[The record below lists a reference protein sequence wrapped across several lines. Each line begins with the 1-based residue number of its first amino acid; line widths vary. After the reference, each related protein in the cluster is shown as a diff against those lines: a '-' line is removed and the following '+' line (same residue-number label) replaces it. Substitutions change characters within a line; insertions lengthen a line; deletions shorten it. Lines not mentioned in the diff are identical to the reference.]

1 MVSEGV
7 CSSNAVILKQ
17 IAELTAN
24 CKSAASHHA
33 HPGAHHHEH
42 GHHEHQSFMLSLA
55 HPWHHFLKEFS
66 ELITVVFHT
75 LAVLTV
81 AAGGVTAFFIAAELG
96 IKWLICQ
103 VKALAGDQDSIKK
116 AKDETK
122 KHDRQLNKLRHKL
135 CGSIALG
142 LNFLLAAEVTEQL
155 AADHKE
161 TALEAVT
168 EAAWLLVVV
177 RAVIGYEANKEQE
190 EAKEALEHG
199 MEVLASIEPGTL
211 REDERKTVLAK
222 MMEDPIEGEN
232 QLLSM
237 ISSRRVSVDHSSGP
251 CNTRPDMSEEEDWCK
266 RAASAAG
273 SNASG
278 GLGNVPEAAEVTAPK
293 KHAVIEPQEVDLLS
307 AGSEDPKALDTLDLR
322 RTPSE
327 QQIKERHDDIMHGT
341 QDIIEQA
348 RNSTA
353 QATSVVAD
361 LMRDLDGNDT
371 HEQHGL
377 FEGGDGLV
385 AGGLMDEP
393 AATKGEEEKK
403 TD

>member
-103 VKALAGDQDSIKK
+103 VKALAGDQDAIKK

-168 EAAWLLVVV
+168 EALGFLVMVVV

-190 EAKEALEHG
+190 EAKEALEHA
-199 MEVLASIEPGTL
+199 MEHLLVEERQQLQSMMSFAPALLGSARNLHGGAHHASNRSLTSHIT
-211 REDERKTVLAK
+211 
-222 MMEDPIEGEN
+222 
-232 QLLSM
+232 
-237 ISSRRVSVDHSSGP
+237 
-251 CNTRPDMSEEEDWCK
+251 
-266 RAASAAG
+266 
-273 SNASG
+273 
-278 GLGNVPEAAEVTAPK
+278 
-293 KHAVIEPQEVDLLS
+293 
-307 AGSEDPKALDTLDLR
+307 
-322 RTPSE
+322 RTPSSSSALNKVKSAVHF
-327 QQIKERHDDIMHGT
+327 I
-341 QDIIEQA
+341 
-348 RNSTA
+348 
-353 QATSVVAD
+353 
-361 LMRDLDGNDT
+361 
-371 HEQHGL
+371 QHAKHSL
-377 FEGGDGLV
+377 AKPTTPID
-385 AGGLMDEP
+385 
-393 AATKGEEEKK
+393 
-403 TD
+403 